1 MAFILGKTFNNCNPV
16 YLAGAI
22 SLCPKVF
29 SVQDEEQVFSSQ
41 GVAGTGVAMA
51 S

>member
-1 MAFILGKTFNNCNPV
+1 MAFILGKTFNNCNRV

-29 SVQDEEQVFSSQ
+29 SLQDEEQVCSSREA
-41 GVAGTGVAMA
+41 VGTGVAMA